1 MTFFLNI
8 DVLLINTFFIEQI
21 HRSSPETTSSVTSS
35 CMASRGL
42 VGLRN
47 VGNTCFMNSIL
58 QCLSNTRLLLDYCLN
73 EEYRDDINKTTSNM
87 KGSLIN
93 GTSYAI
99 FCFFSGDFCTG
110 FQSQTES
117 PHLLANLISANMAAE
132 SFTHLLCQFHE

>member
-1 MTFFLNI
+1 MAFFLNV
-8 DVLLINTFFIEQI
+8 DVLLIGTFCIEQI
-21 HRSSPETTSSVTSS
+21 HRSSPETTSVTSS

-42 VGLRN
+42 IGLRN

-99 FCFFSGDFCTG
+99 FSLSNQEISGGEFWGGGRCAPPPTQFFSCSCFF
-110 FQSQTES
+110 
-117 PHLLANLISANMAAE
+117 
-132 SFTHLLCQFHE
+132 